1 MITHHWQYHMKILI
15 EDFIMDGLEVFSQ
28 LHLLLEDMMLTH
40 MTMEINYVNNI
51 GERMLNSL
59 NSTMDIM

>member
-1 MITHHWQYHMKILI
+1 MKIPI
-15 EDFIMDGLEVFSQ
+15 EDFIMDGPEVFSQ
-28 LHLLLEDMMLTH
+28 LHLQLEDMMLTH
-40 MTMEINYVNNI
+40 MTMVINYVNNI